1 MVEPDTAESVD
12 PKQIYDRAREIIK
25 YMEEHKGSNGL
36 LLTYDPEAEKFQFLA
51 MHADPDEVFG
61 LLLSGMGVLKDLAKD
76 TDKERV
82 LN

>member
-1 MVEPDTAESVD
+1 MTDTEHAENVEPQ
-12 PKQIYDRAREIIK
+12 KIYERARDIIK
-25 YMEEHKGSNGL
+25 YMEDRKGCNGL

-51 MHADPDEVFG
+51 MHADPDEIFA

-76 TDKERV
+76 TNKERT